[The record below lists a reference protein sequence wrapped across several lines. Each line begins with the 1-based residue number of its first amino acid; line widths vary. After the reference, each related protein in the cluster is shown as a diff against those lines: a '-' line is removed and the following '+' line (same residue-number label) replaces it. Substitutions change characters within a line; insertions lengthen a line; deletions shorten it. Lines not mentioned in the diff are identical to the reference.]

1 MNNVKSRKLNTRIKK
16 FLLTG
21 GLLSTVL
28 FLSGCMRF
36 DQETGAPQ
44 GFLSEIIYD
53 FLILPLGQLLDIF
66 ADFLGNYGVAIIVF
80 TILFRLILLPFTLKQ
95 QKGMIESQIKM
106 QGIQP
111 VTQEIQAEM
120 KATDDTEEQQAL
132 QMELMEVY
140 RENNVSLTGQLTG
153 CLPLLLQMPIFVA
166 MLQVLRRS
174 EAIAS
179 STFLSIHLG
188 ETSFILV
195 AITGLVY
202 LVQSRMMVA
211 NMPEEQQKSAGMTM
225 YITPIM
231 MIMIGISSPA
241 GVALYWMISGVFTL
255 IQQFF
260 NQYYYK
266 PRIKAKVE
274 AEMGDTKTVK
284 RKRKSTPKNISAEET
299 DSKQKENQ
307 NRNRNRN
314 AHKNQN
320 RNAGKQQRNRKK

>member
-1 MNNVKSRKLNTRIKK
+1 MNNVKSRKLNTRVKK

-53 FLILPLGQLLDIF
+53 FLILPLGQLLDLF

-95 QKGMIESQIKM
+95 QKGMIESQVKM

-111 VTQEIQAEM
+111 VTQEIQEEI
-120 KATDDTEEQQAL
+120 KATDDPEEQQAL
-132 QMELMEVY
+132 QMELMQVY

-174 EAIAS
+174 EAIAN
-179 STFLSIHLG
+179 STFLGIHLG
-188 ETSFILV
+188 ETSIILV
-195 AITGLVY
+195 AVTGLIY
-202 LVQSRMMVA
+202 FVQSRMMIA

-231 MIMIGISSPA
+231 MIMISISSPA
-241 GVALYWMISGVFTL
+241 GVALYWMVSGVFTL
-255 IQQFF
+255 VQQFF
-260 NQYYYK
+260 NQHYYK
-266 PRIKAKVE
+266 PRIEARVK
-274 AEMGDTKTVK
+274 AEMGDVKTVQ
-284 RKRKSTPKNISAEET
+284 RKRKSKPKNISAEET
-299 DSKQKENQ
+299 DAQQNKNRNRNA
-307 NRNRNRN
+307 NRNRNR
-314 AHKNQN
+314 N